1 MRDAIGDEV
10 NTTPAAT
17 SSDVPMRPVGFRP
30 IAMLNRSAL
39 ETPLRM
45 VGVHGTSSNACLA
58 RFIEISTSPE
68 ASV

>member
-30 IAMLNRSAL
+30 IAMLNRSAFAAHH
-39 ETPLRM
+39 RM
-45 VGVHGTSSNACLA
+45 LA
-58 RFIEISTSPE
+58 WPDLLKSQPRLKRPCSQGALCGS
-68 ASV
+68 